1 MSGFFTSVPL
11 EPPNSIL
18 GLALECRKDPAA
30 DKIDLTIGAYRD
42 DTGKPAVL
50 ECVRSAEALL
60 FSQKPDHEYLGQ
72 DGLPEFNKAAQILM
86 FGQGSSVLSSGRVFT
101 IQGISG
107 TGSLRLACDFLAT
120 HVPSAKVFIPEVTWP
135 NHPTMLAAA
144 HVEQATYRYLDAA
157 GTSLNFSAMLADIT
171 AAPEESIILLHN
183 CAHNP
188 TGVDPS
194 EDEWRQI
201 LAVMKARNQLPFF
214 DNAYQGFVT
223 GCPTKDAFPV
233 RLFAE
238 AGLEMIVACSF
249 AKNFGLYGE
258 RVGAL
263 HFVCANTQE
272 VEKVGSQLRALARV
286 LYSTC
291 PAYGAR
297 LVAAVLNNDQ
307 SRGEWEAQCKAMADR
322 LNSVR
327 ASLYQALVD
336 LKVKGTWKHVIEQ
349 RGMFSYTGISAA
361 VVARLKNEHH
371 IYMLSNG
378 RISLAG
384 LNSSNTIRFAEKL
397 ALILGT
403 NE

>member
-1 MSGFFTSVPL
+1 
-11 EPPNSIL
+11 
-18 GLALECRKDPAA
+18 
-30 DKIDLTIGAYRD
+30 
-42 DTGKPAVL
+42 
-50 ECVRSAEALL
+50 
-60 FSQKPDHEYLGQ
+60 
-72 DGLPEFNKAAQILM
+72 
-86 FGQGSSVLSSGRVFT
+86 
-101 IQGISG
+101 
-107 TGSLRLACDFLAT
+107 
-120 HVPSAKVFIPEVTWP
+120 
-135 NHPTMLAAA
+135 
-144 HVEQATYRYLDAA
+144 
-157 GTSLNFSAMLADIT
+157 
-171 AAPEESIILLHN
+171 
-183 CAHNP
+183 
-188 TGVDPS
+188 
-194 EDEWRQI
+194 
-201 LAVMKARNQLPFF
+201 
-214 DNAYQGFVT
+214 
-223 GCPTKDAFPV
+223 
-233 RLFAE
+233 
-238 AGLEMIVACSF
+238 MIVACSF

-307 SRGEWEAQCKAMADR
+307 SRAEWEAQCKAMADR

-327 ASLYQALVD
+327 ASLYQALID
-336 LKVKGTWKHVIEQ
+336 FKVKGTWKHVIEQ
-349 RGMFSYTGISAA
+349 RGMFSYTGIPAA

-403 NE
+403 NDE